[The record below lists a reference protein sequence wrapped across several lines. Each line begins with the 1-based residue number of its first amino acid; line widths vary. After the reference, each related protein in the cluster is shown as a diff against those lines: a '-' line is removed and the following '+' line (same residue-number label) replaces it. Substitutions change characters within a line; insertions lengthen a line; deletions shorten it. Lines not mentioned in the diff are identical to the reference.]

1 MKIKVKN
8 SGIVKLTVRKDRR
21 RGDLFVAE
29 SMKNIPFPIKRVY
42 SVNNLKDSSV
52 VRGQHAHKK
61 TKQVIF
67 CANGS
72 FKLSLDDGKRKQ
84 EILLDTHAFG
94 IILGPRLWHAMS
106 GFSKDCVIVV
116 FASEHYNEKDY
127 IRSYEDFLKI
137 VKKHEQRK

>member
-8 SGIVKLTVRKDRR
+8 SGIVRLTTRKDAR

-29 SMKNIPFPIKRVY
+29 SMKNIPFAIKRVY
-42 SVNNLKDSSV
+42 SVNNIKDPAV
-52 VRGQHAHKK
+52 VRGHHAHKK

-84 EILLDTHAFG
+84 EIFLSTHAFG
-94 IILGPRLWHAMS
+94 IILGPMLWHTMS

-127 IRSYEDFLKI
+127 IRSYEDFLKL